1 MDIKF
6 INEAEVSRITG
17 RAVPTLRNDRHKGQG
32 IPFYKL
38 GRSVRYRLDEILAFM
53 SEHRVEP
60 NGGFARG
67 GNGNQE

>member
-32 IPFYKL
+32 LPFYKI
-38 GRSVRYRLDEILAFM
+38 GKSVRYRLDEILKIM
-53 SEHRVEP
+53 NSHKIEP
-60 NGGFARG
+60 RDGFARG